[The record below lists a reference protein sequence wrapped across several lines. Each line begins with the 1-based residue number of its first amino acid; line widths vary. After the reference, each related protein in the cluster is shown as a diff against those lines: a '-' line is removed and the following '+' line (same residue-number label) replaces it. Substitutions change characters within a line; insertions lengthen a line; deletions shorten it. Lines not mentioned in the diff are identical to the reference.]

1 MHVVV
6 LVHGFTGFA
15 TDLAYLA
22 KVINARS
29 AADTTVFNPTC
40 NEWRTD
46 SGVEAQA
53 QRVAE
58 SVLKHLDDRGLNKDI
73 SISLVGH
80 SLGGL
85 VARLAAHKLASRNL
99 KLRHYISVATP
110 HPQLLLA
117 KLVETCS
124 SLKPRRFCLPW
135 RNRRCWMSWLLSRLE
150 PRTAVEHDIPV
161 GFESAVF
168 MVDNPFVKPVSI
180 ESIAAPIK
188 GILNSLPVAY
198 SGGLSSLSAT
208 QPVLKDISDHAN
220 DPAYQLPVLTA
231 SIEEAIHLKQVEAIL
246 AGLNSLTWTKMA
258 IFPSRPLFAHEDVIV
273 KTELWQVQFGSA
285 VIEDIVERLLA

>member
-1 MHVVV
+1 MAQSPV
-6 LVHGFTGFA
+6 LDA
-15 TDLAYLA
+15 
-22 KVINARS
+22 
-29 AADTTVFNPTC
+29 
-40 NEWRTD
+40 
-46 SGVEAQA
+46 
-53 QRVAE
+53 
-58 SVLKHLDDRGLNKDI
+58 
-73 SISLVGH
+73 
-80 SLGGL
+80 
-85 VARLAAHKLASRNL
+85 LASFQ
-99 KLRHYISVATP
+99 T
-110 HPQLLLA
+110 
-117 KLVETCS
+117 
-124 SLKPRRFCLPW
+124 
-135 RNRRCWMSWLLSRLE
+135 
-150 PRTAVEHDIPV
+150 RTAYGCVEHDIPV

-220 DPAYQLPVLTA
+220 DSAAFQLLTA
-231 SIEEAIHLKQVEAIL
+231 SAEEAVHMKQVEEIL
-246 AGLNSLTWTKMA
+246 TGLNSLTWTKMA